1 MGKLKTYNEITGYTK
16 IARRYFVN
24 NFYDGILTVL
34 GILLG
39 FLVIILKNPS
49 HTIPS
54 YFIILTGTGTAISM
68 LFSGISGSYLSERA
82 EQKKEQIELD
92 HAMGIH
98 VETEENIID
107 EIEIQKAMVVPPK
120 KFNNEIKKRRSITG
134 KKRKKKKPKTLHEKA
149 ERFTGIVVASV
160 NGVSPFLGGLVA
172 ILPFFFV
179 AEAGLASFFASFVL
193 IFICII
199 FLGIF
204 LGKISKESIIKNIIQ
219 MLAAFTLTIVIT
231 ILILGL

>member
-1 MGKLKTYNEITGYTK
+1 MGKLKTYNEITGYAK

-54 YFIILTGTGTAISM
+54 YFIILTGTGTSISM

-82 EQKKEQIELD
+82 EQKKEQIELE

-98 VETEENIID
+98 VKTEEYVID
-107 EIEIQKAMVVPPK
+107 EKEIQKAMVVPPK
-120 KFNNEIKKRRSITG
+120 KFNDNIKKRRSI
-134 KKRKKKKPKTLHEKA
+134 KNKKKKKPKTLHEKA
-149 ERFTGIVVASV
+149 ETFTSTVVACV
-160 NGVSPFLGGLVA
+160 NGISPFLGGIVA

-193 IFICII
+193 IFVCII

-219 MLAAFTLTIVIT
+219 MVGAFILTIVIT
-231 ILILGL
+231 ILILGI

>member
-1 MGKLKTYNEITGYTK
+1 MGKLKTYNEITGYAK

-54 YFIILTGTGTAISM
+54 YFIILTGTGTSISM

-82 EQKKEQIELD
+82 EQKKEQIKLE

-98 VETEENIID
+98 VKTEEYVID
-107 EIEIQKAMVVPPK
+107 EKEIQKAMVVPPK
-120 KFNNEIKKRRSITG
+120 KFNDNIKKRRSI
-134 KKRKKKKPKTLHEKA
+134 KNKKKKKPKTLHEKA
-149 ERFTGIVVASV
+149 ETFTSTVVACV
-160 NGVSPFLGGLVA
+160 NGISPFLGGIVA

-193 IFICII
+193 IFVCII

-204 LGKISKESIIKNIIQ
+204 LGKISKESIMKNIIQ
-219 MLAAFTLTIVIT
+219 MLAAFTLTIIIT
-231 ILILGL
+231 ILILGI